1 MGSSRFRSI
10 FCGPNYVSPGLNRPC
25 FAVSSGAVR
34 ARVHAHEHASKSTR
48 SEHRSR
54 GLRGGRVTA
63 KYHQREREKKFHRRP
78 LREPIQRPFNVSSI
92 FLLQNKSISVFLSEK
107 LIHFLSFFFFL
118 FIEELGSRS
127 QPVLFARRRERKSN
141 SNRGGRVM
149 TPRDSHLSP
158 ISNHYFSNWSL
169 TLSLS
174 CASLRRL

>member
-63 KYHQREREKKFHRRP
+63 KYHQREREEIPSSSPSRTDTTAR
-78 LREPIQRPFNVSSI
+78 LMSRPFFSSKVDLRLFI
-92 FLLQNKSISVFLSEK
+92 GKINPFSLL
-107 LIHFLSFFFFL
+107 FFFIHRGTRISIL
-118 FIEELGSRS
+118 AGI
-127 QPVLFARRRERKSN
+127 VCTTERKKE
-141 SNRGGRVM
+141 
-149 TPRDSHLSP
+149 
-158 ISNHYFSNWSL
+158 
-169 TLSLS
+169 
-174 CASLRRL
+174 

>member
-63 KYHQREREKKFHRRP
+63 KYHQREREKKFHRTNVVVPFANRYN
-78 LREPIQRPFNVSSI
+78 RPFNVSSI

-107 LIHFLSFFFFL
+107 LIHFLSFFFFYS
-118 FIEELGSRS
+118 SRNS
-127 QPVLFARRRERKSN
+127 DLDPSRYCLHDGEKER
-141 SNRGGRVM
+141 V
-149 TPRDSHLSP
+149 
-158 ISNHYFSNWSL
+158 IL
-169 TLSLS
+169 TEVAGL
-174 CASLRRL
+174 

>member
-92 FLLQNKSISVFLSEK
+92 FLLQNKWISVFLSEK
-107 LIHFLSFFFFL
+107 LIHFLAFFFFYS
-118 FIEELGSRS
+118 SRNS
-127 QPVLFARRRERKSN
+127 DLDPSRYCLHDGEKER
-141 SNRGGRVM
+141 V
-149 TPRDSHLSP
+149 
-158 ISNHYFSNWSL
+158 IL
-169 TLSLS
+169 TEVAGL
-174 CASLRRL
+174 